1 MELPDSFSDIDSR
14 ILVVILVFAVMAT
27 GFIASST
34 SSPLANS
41 GGEDIDRQQA
51 TSQLSY
57 DSPDKAESD
66 GRASS
71 GSDQDAEGS
80 ESDRKVITTVRTTLK
95 VSDVES
101 AIGSIE
107 SQVQSFNGFVESS
120 SLTRDSSN
128 RGRMSVSVPAE
139 DLDEFESGL
148 EEEWKVESRDVD
160 RRDVTDSY
168 SEIETELESLR
179 TEHSRLRELINQ
191 TDDVENLIGLQERMS
206 EVRSRINYNQQ
217 RLDRMD
223 QDIEYS
229 TVHITLEGPQTF
241 ESRFEARDTL
251 SDAYSAVFR
260 SVKIIIIGTAYLIP
274 LAVLYGIYRA
284 GKRLIRKPV

>member
-1 MELPDSFSDIDSR
+1 MEFLDNVSDIDRR
-14 ILVVILVFAVMAT
+14 ILAFTVVAAVMVT
-27 GFIASST
+27 GLVASNSF
-34 SSPLANS
+34 SLIGS
-41 GGEDIDRQQA
+41 GGEDFGMQDS

-57 DSPDKAESD
+57 DSPVRAESD

-71 GSDQDAEGS
+71 GSDQDTGS
-80 ESDRKVITTVRTTLK
+80 SGSGRKVITTVRTTLK

-101 AIGSIE
+101 AMNSVESTVGSMD
-107 SQVQSFNGFVESS
+107 GFIESS
-120 SLTRDSSN
+120 SVSKDSSN
-128 RGRMSVSVPAE
+128 RGTMSVSVPAE
-139 DLDEFESGL
+139 DLSEFESSL
-148 EEEWKVESRDVD
+148 EEGWKVESRDVV

-179 TEHSRLRELINQ
+179 TEHRRLRELINQ
-191 TDDVENLIGLQERMS
+191 TDDVENLISLQERMS

-217 RLDRMD
+217 RLYRMD

-229 TVHITLEGPQTF
+229 TVHITFEGPQTF
-241 ESRFEARDTL
+241 KSRFDFRDTL

-260 SVKIIIIGTAYLIP
+260 SLKIIIIGTAYLIP

-284 GKRLIRKPV
+284 IKTFIGKPG